1 MMCIRL
7 GKKKERERPK
17 RIPWANKSMR
27 TQTNN
32 KIKKEKEKQSSI
44 HRCWKQGRETHTH
57 THKGSKTCSIEKKK
71 RGGKQLTHFRRHLH
85 ALPTRHKYRI
95 VCIGKPLPVL
105 LGADVGSSFHEF
117 VADADPCGSELSRR
131 LERHKFAGLTLKP
144 RSATADTARTS
155 RAKSSS

>member
-1 MMCIRL
+1 
-7 GKKKERERPK
+7 
-17 RIPWANKSMR
+17 MR

-32 KIKKEKEKQSSI
+32 KIKKKKE
-44 HRCWKQGRETHTH
+44 RETKLNTSMLETREGNTHTH
-57 THKGSKTCSIEKKK
+57 THKGSKTCSIEKK